1 MPKKLYKSIPKNYP
15 VCQHSDCPMA
25 ATCLRQLSYTELLEN
40 EEYLHLINPNKCSK
54 DVICKYY
61 RDNKPIMYARGF
73 TNFQKRM
80 FPDQYLKF
88 MNLLIATFGRNPY
101 FERRRGE
108 TALSPKEQAIVL
120 KASKQ
125 VGVTEEIKFDK
136 YEENLNWYD

>member
-1 MPKKLYKSIPKNYP
+1 MPKKLYTSIPKNYP

-25 ATCLRQLSYTELLEN
+25 ATCLRQVSYTELLEN

-54 DVICKYY
+54 DVTCKYF
-61 RDNKPIMYARGF
+61 RDNQPIMYARGF

-88 MNLLIATFGRNPY
+88 MNMLIATFGRNPY

-120 KASKQ
+120 KALKQ
-125 VGVTEEIKFDK
+125 AGVTEEMKFDK
-136 YEENLNWYD
+136 YEENLNWKD

>member
-1 MPKKLYKSIPKNYP
+1 MQKRDYTAIPSNYP
-15 VCQHSDCPMA
+15 ACQHSDCHMA
-25 ATCLRQLSYTELLEN
+25 ATCLHHTAYVAVLKTS
-40 EEYLHLINPNKCSK
+40 EYIHLINPKKCSK
-54 DVICKYY
+54 DVTCKYY
-61 RDNKPIMYARGF
+61 RDNQPVIYARGF

-120 KASKQ
+120 KALKQ
-125 VGVTEEIKFDK
+125 AGVTEEMKFDK

>member
-1 MPKKLYKSIPKNYP
+1 MPKKLYKSIPKNYL

-25 ATCLRQLSYTELLEN
+25 ATCLRQISYTELLEN
-40 EEYLHLINPNKCSK
+40 EEFIHLINPNKCSK
-54 DVICKYY
+54 DVTCKYL
-61 RDNKPIMYARGF
+61 RDNQPIMYARGF

-88 MNLLIATFGRNPY
+88 MNQLIATFGRNPY

-120 KASKQ
+120 KALKRA
-125 VGVTEEIKFDK
+125 GVTEEMKFDK
-136 YEENLNWYD
+136 YEENLNWND